1 MWTWFNYFFV
11 MEAIKNIPP
20 GWKARETYRRVGPDE
35 FIEVFELA
43 SVEKEFEFYTGNRLQ
58 RMLSE

>member
-20 GWKARETYRRVGPDE
+20 GWKARETYRIVGPDE
-35 FIEVFELA
+35 FIEVFEL
-43 SVEKEFEFYTGNRLQ
+43 YTENRFQ
-58 RMLSE
+58 RMRSE